1 MPARLAVGQTGVLVL
16 AAAVSL
22 VLSAASLYM
31 DDVINNDGV
40 EYLRAAQAILEGDWR
55 AALLIYKWPFYSALI
70 ALVSA
75 LTGLAAEFSA
85 HLLNAALTALL
96 VVAFIRLVAECGGGA
111 GATIAAAF
119 IILLLPAVNDYRA
132 FVIRDPGY
140 QSFYLLSI
148 IFLLRFQSHRR
159 WADAGAWFAAA
170 SVATLFRI
178 EGAVFLLLLPVYM
191 LFTGVRSTRARAM
204 ILILAGL
211 LTALLLSAFGWWIF
225 APDKTLKHMGV
236 VDEPAAIVQG
246 ALTQV
251 STELSNRL
259 EAIRAEFL
267 IGYPGG
273 YAYVVLVL
281 MLLTILLGAVLSN
294 LTLWLAFLVGYAA
307 NRRLLFPRPEA
318 RTLWYVLIGLNVA
331 ILLIFALTKLF
342 LTGRYPLAL
351 TLTLLLGAPFGLLAL
366 HEAWKARRGRSWRS
380 RWLYP
385 VVVAVIIVAGVEGL
399 DLTTSKGHIKSAGR
413 WLRDHSPATAML
425 LSNDKLLIYY
435 SDRYTGRYRLESDS
449 ERLLDWL
456 RERRGGDVYL
466 AIRVRRHE
474 GDLEAVLVE
483 LIGRSPAKVFAND
496 AKDRVLIFAS

>member
-1 MPARLAVGQTGVLVL
+1 MSAPLAVGQTGVLVL

-22 VLSAASLYM
+22 VLSAASVYM

-40 EYLRAAQAILEGDWR
+40 EYLRAAHAILEGDWR
-55 AALLIYKWPFYSALI
+55 AAFLIYKWPFYSALI

-75 LTGLAAEFSA
+75 LTGLAAELSA

-111 GATIAAAF
+111 GATFAAAF

-140 QSFYLLSI
+140 QSFYLVSI
-148 IFLLRFQSHRR
+148 IYLLRFQRHRR

-191 LFTGVRSTRARAM
+191 LFTSVRSPRARVV
-204 ILILAGL
+204 ILIIAGL

-225 APDKTLKHMGV
+225 APNETLKHVGI
-236 VDEPAAIVQG
+236 VDEPAAIVHG

-251 STELSNRL
+251 GNELSNRL
-259 EAIRAEFL
+259 DAMRAEFL
-267 IGYPGG
+267 NGYPGI
-273 YAYVVLVL
+273 YAFVVLVL
-281 MLLTILLGAVLSN
+281 MLLTILIGAVLSN
-294 LTLWLAFLVGYAA
+294 LTLWLAFLVGYAL

-318 RTLWYVLIGLNVA
+318 KTLWYVLIGLNLAV
-331 ILLIFALTKLF
+331 LLIFALTKLF

-351 TLTLLLGAPFGLLAL
+351 TLTLLLGAPFALVAL
-366 HEAWKARRGRSWRS
+366 HENWKARRGRSRRG

-385 VVVAVIIVAGVEGL
+385 VIVTVIIVAGVEGL
-399 DLTTSKGHIKSAGR
+399 DLTTSKGHIKLAGW
-413 WLRDHSPATAML
+413 WLRDHSPATAMVV
-425 LSNDKLLIYY
+425 SNDKLLIHY
-435 SDRYTGRYRLESDS
+435 SDRFTGRYRLESDR
-449 ERLLDWL
+449 ERLLDWV
-456 RERRGGDVYL
+456 RERRVGGEYL

-474 GDLEAVLVE
+474 GDLEAVLVD
-483 LIGRSPAKVFAND
+483 LIGRSPIKVFAND
-496 AKDRVLIFAS
+496 AKDRVLIFAT